1 MGHSLLIFEAM
12 KVTLVLVASFAL
24 VFGQE
29 CPEPVP
35 CKDDEM
41 SCGSTWDEA
50 TGCMNPEI
58 CVPMKGGP
66 VGKDGIECPVTC
78 PCKDDEMTC
87 DMGFDEAMGCQNPP
101 QCTPMTSGGDI
112 NGNDCPGFCRCHYDQ
127 MECAQGY
134 NDMGCENTPVTWDL
148 MNTQVARMHLNAC
161 HGKKETAL
169 LSVHA
174 SLMKCIVIWV
184 MMIWD
189 A

>member
-29 CPEPVP
+29 CPEPIP

-78 PCKDDEMTC
+78 PCKDDEMSCDMGFDEATGCQNAPTC
-87 DMGFDEAMGCQNPP
+87 MPWKEGDCPTFCPCKSDEQHCDMGYDDMGFDEAMGCQFPPMCIPLKDECPSPNP
-101 QCTPMTSGGDI
+101 
-112 NGNDCPGFCRCHYDQ
+112 
-127 MECAQGY
+127 
-134 NDMGCENTPVTWDL
+134 
-148 MNTQVARMHLNAC
+148 
-161 HGKKETAL
+161 
-169 LSVHA
+169 
-174 SLMKCIVIWV
+174 
-184 MMIWD
+184 
-189 A
+189 